1 MSPKY
6 LDIAQILK
14 IHERC
19 LKQTGGLDGVRELR
33 GLESAIALPRQG
45 FGDQEFYPLISDK
58 AAILGFTLILNHPFL
73 DGNKRTGF
81 LSMEMFL
88 LINGYEIIEQ
98 VDIMESIILSVASGQ
113 VKRDEFAEWLKSRIR
128 PKHNS

>member
-1 MSPKY
+1 MSLKY
-6 LDIAQILK
+6 RDIAQISK

-19 LKQTGGLDGVRELR
+19 LKLTGGLAGVRDLR

-45 FGDQEFYPLISDK
+45 FGDQEFYPLIYEK

-81 LSMEMFL
+81 LSMDMK
-88 LINGYEIIEQ
+88 
-98 VDIMESIILSVASGQ
+98 LSNRLTS
-113 VKRDEFAEWLKSRIR
+113 WN
-128 PKHNS
+128 P